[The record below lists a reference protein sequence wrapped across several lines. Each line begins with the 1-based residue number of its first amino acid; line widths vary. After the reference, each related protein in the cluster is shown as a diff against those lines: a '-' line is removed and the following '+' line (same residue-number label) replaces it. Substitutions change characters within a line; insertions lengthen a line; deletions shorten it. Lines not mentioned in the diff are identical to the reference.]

1 MLKSPASRDQFPNKM
16 AHSPVVKQLAIDK
29 MFANMQR
36 RLSLLHN
43 TLICDEE
50 EAYKVE
56 TPYKLFSWSKE
67 DFEARLKLDNL
78 VWLEVF
84 IMNMSKS
91 CMGLRKLETDIEELL
106 EFAKLFYEIFA
117 GKNLRTEFIAKKLKS
132 ALALI
137 DLPAAMETQLK
148 NNAKKDEELCVRV
161 HEKMFTKTDDKTAN
175 KKINVLEHIF
185 SESIAYDP
193 IETRYQIRYQNSL
206 VEQFE
211 DRTLIEQNKIQKE
224 IDRYNELMR
233 VEKYCSQCTI
243 NALYAE
249 TNKYRTRIDELG
261 AQYTKENDDITNKI
275 AIKRAN
281 CEKLRVQRSYL
292 EEEIVRFKEEIA
304 NVLRQKKKKKS
315 KFHLSREQSNTSQSN
330 MESPLP
336 LEKKN
341 TKKKTK

>member
-1 MLKSPASRDQFPNKM
+1 MLKSPASRDKFPNKTE
-16 AHSPVVKQLAIDK
+16 HSPVIKQLAIDK

-36 RLSLLHN
+36 RLSLLHH

-56 TPYKLFSWSKE
+56 TPYKLFSWSNE

-78 VWLEVF
+78 VWLKVF
-84 IMNMSKS
+84 IRTMSKS
-91 CMGLRKLETDIEELL
+91 CMGLRKLEIDIEELL
-106 EFAKLFYEIFA
+106 EFAKLLHEIFA
-117 GKNLRTEFIAKKLKS
+117 GQNLRTESIAKKLKS
-132 ALALI
+132 ALTLI
-137 DLPAAMETQLK
+137 DLPEIMGTQLK
-148 NNAKKDEELCVRV
+148 NNAKKNEELCVRV
-161 HEKMFTKTDDKTAN
+161 HEKMFTKTDDKNAS

-211 DRTLIEQNKIQKE
+211 DRTLIEQNKLQKE

-261 AQYTKENDDITNKI
+261 TQYTKEYDDITNKL

-281 CEKLRVQRSYL
+281 CEKLRVQRSFL
-292 EEEIVRFKEEIA
+292 EEEIVRFNEEIA
-304 NVLRQKKKKKS
+304 NVLRQKKKKS
-315 KFHLSREQSNTSQSN
+315 KRLHRSREQSN
-330 MESPLP
+330 MESPQP
-336 LEKKN
+336 LENKN